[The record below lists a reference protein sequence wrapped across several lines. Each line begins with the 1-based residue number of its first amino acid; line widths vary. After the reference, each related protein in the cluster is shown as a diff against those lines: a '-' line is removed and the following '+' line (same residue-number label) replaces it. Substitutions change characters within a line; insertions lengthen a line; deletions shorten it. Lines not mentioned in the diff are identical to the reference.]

1 MRLITTKKNF
11 KIEAITDG
19 HVFYRYR
26 DQQVYLN
33 NLIAFISSG
42 LKNNQHILIVESMKN
57 IPKLKREMEKS
68 FSKEQISTVRLVNNF
83 DYYFA
88 GGDFNTQ
95 TILDHFQKDITI
107 LKNLNPTF
115 RTWAHVEWASDN
127 PDATLLK
134 EYESEADDF
143 VTKEN
148 LISVCAY
155 SQASLTPEL
164 NSVLEQVH
172 NYVMTDDEFY
182 ASSLYRK

>member
-1 MRLITTKKNF
+1 MRFITTNKNS
-11 KIEAITDG
+11 KLETITDG

-26 DQQVYLN
+26 DEQVYLN
-33 NLIAFISSG
+33 NLIAFINNG
-42 LKNNQHILIVESMKN
+42 LENNQHILIVESMKN
-57 IPKLKREMEKS
+57 IPKIRMEMEKLY
-68 FSKEQISTVRLVNNF
+68 SKEQISTIILVNNF

-95 TILDHFQKDITI
+95 TILDHFQKDISI
-107 LKNLNPTF
+107 LKNLNDSF
-115 RTWAHVEWASDN
+115 RTWAHVEWASDD

-134 EYESEADDF
+134 EYESDADDF
-143 VTKEN
+143 VVNEN

-164 NSVLEQVH
+164 ISVLEQVH